1 MRVHADARRHSLDRA
16 LDAGGSGELSDSSLC
31 ARVRERILEYEP
43 LERPFEL
50 SGRYRR
56 WLTRAM
62 SLSVSEACAGLG
74 EGTFS
79 SVVLIM

>member
-1 MRVHADARRHSLDRA
+1 MGLLAFVPASEGHGSWTISCLA
-16 LDAGGSGELSDSSLC
+16 LRKSALLSS
-31 ARVRERILEYEP
+31 
-43 LERPFEL
+43 F

-56 WLTRAM
+56 WRTRAM

-74 EGTFS
+74 EETFS